1 MSLEQSVAAR
11 KPVTSSAR
19 LAQPLPGLLAV
30 LVFLTWAQSSG
41 GYFPTA
47 WYAGGLFFVAVL
59 LTMLVAWPGGL
70 VSGVRGWIAVALA
83 ALAGFVAWSYLSIG
97 WADVRG
103 DAWDGANRAA
113 LYLIVFSL
121 FALWRWSPS
130 SGLVL
135 LGVLAAGVC
144 VLGIANLLAAG
155 SADDADAFFI
165 SGRFKDPIGYVN
177 GNAALFLLG
186 FWPALFL
193 ASRREVSP
201 FVRPFFLA
209 AAGALVQLALLTQ
222 SRGAAISFLLVLLG
236 YFAVVPARTRSFVF
250 LLPVAVCVAA
260 AFPELVDVGSRETGL
275 ELVSAARSA
284 ATLIAVCSSLL
295 LVVGAVLV
303 LADHRLQIGP
313 RLRQTAGRAL
323 AVAAAVALVAGI
335 GFAAASL
342 DLRDRAA
349 VAWNELTTT
358 DLATE
363 PSVHDSGNLLGGF
376 ETSRSDL
383 WRVALLEFRAHPLAG
398 VGSENFGVDFV
409 RERRTAEET
418 LYPHSFP
425 LSVLV
430 QTGLVGSILM
440 VIFLGS
446 ALIAAFRARAAQTGL
461 ARGVSSVAVVVF
473 ASWLVHGSIDWLWEL
488 PALAAPALAFLA
500 LAGST
505 GTELPP
511 RSPRSARF
519 LSLLVAGLS
528 LAVAISFVFPWL
540 AARET
545 KYAAGAWRVDP
556 AAAEV
561 RLDRARRLN
570 PLTDRPDLVAGSI
583 ARRRQAW
590 DAMADAYSRAL
601 ERNPY
606 SWYSRLQLSLARA
619 RQGRRDDA
627 RRELE
632 RARLLN
638 PSEPILELVSEW
650 LRRGEPVE
658 VETVAEIFLE
668 RHGQVTGAGRIGG

>member
-1 MSLEQSVAAR
+1 MSHEQSVAAR
-11 KPVTSSAR
+11 KPVTCWAR

-59 LTMLVAWPGGL
+59 LTMLIAWPGGL
-70 VSGVRGWIAVALA
+70 VSGVRGWTAAALA

-135 LGVLAAGVC
+135 LGVFAAGVC
-144 VLGIANLLAAG
+144 VLGIASLLAAG
-155 SADDADAFFI
+155 SAEDADAFFI

-193 ASRREVSP
+193 ASRREISP

-209 AAGALVQLALLTQ
+209 AAGVLVQLALLTQ
-222 SRGAAISFLLVLLG
+222 SRGAAISFLLVLLV

-250 LLPVAVCVAA
+250 LLPVAVSFTA
-260 AFPELVDVGSRETGL
+260 AFPWLLDVGSERSDPA
-275 ELVSAARSA
+275 LVSGARSA
-284 ATLIAVCSSLL
+284 ATAIALGALS
-295 LVVGAVLV
+295 LVVVGTALV
-303 LADHRLQIGP
+303 WADRRLQIGP
-313 RLRQTAGRAL
+313 GLRRLAGRSLAL
-323 AVAAAVALVAGI
+323 VVAAALLAGFGI
-335 GFAAASL
+335 AAASP
-342 DLRDRAA
+342 DLSERVADAWSELSATDQSTRPAA
-349 VAWNELTTT
+349 VGA
-358 DLATE
+358 
-363 PSVHDSGNLLGGF
+363 GNLLRGL
-376 ETSRSDL
+376 ETSRPDL
-383 WRVALLEFRAHPLAG
+383 WRVALLEFRAQPLAG
-398 VGSENFGVDFV
+398 IGSENFGVDFV
-409 RERRTAEET
+409 RERHTAEET

-440 VIFLGS
+440 AIFLGS
-446 ALIAAFRARAAQTGL
+446 ALAAAFRARAAQTGL
-461 ARGVSSVAVVVF
+461 GRGVSSVAVVVF

-488 PALAAPALAFLA
+488 PALAGPALAFLA

-511 RSPRSARF
+511 RSPRSARL

-528 LAVAISFVFPWL
+528 LAVAVSFAFPWL

-545 KYAAGAWRVDP
+545 KYAAGAWRLDP
-556 AAAEV
+556 VAADV

-590 DAMADAYSRAL
+590 DAMAAAYSRAL

-606 SWYSRLQLSLARA
+606 SWYSRLQLALARA
-619 RQGRRDDA
+619 RQGRHNDA

-638 PSEPILELVSEW
+638 PSEPTLQLVSDW
-650 LRRGEPVE
+650 LARGEPVD